1 MKPVIVKYFRE
12 FLIITRADYYSLLFV
27 DIIEVTR
34 SLELTMLSGYKY
46 DALVTTES
54 GKVLCMETDAVY
66 VSFDPSFDPEV
77 TRIIP
82 EGEYW
87 GQNTSKVVRDQGE

>member
-34 SLELTMLSGYKY
+34 SLELTILSGYKY

-54 GKVLCMETDAVY
+54 GKVLCMETGAVY
-66 VSFDPSFDPEV
+66 VSFDPSFDLRSRGLYLRGNIGV
-77 TRIIP
+77 K
-82 EGEYW
+82 Y
-87 GQNTSKVVRDQGE
+87 TSKGCEGPG